1 MHYVSVKAH
10 KRGPAKKLHHIT
22 VTHHYTGGHASVS
35 HEFQVHE
42 SKAAMAHLQQAMGAQ
57 AEGSAKEEAGESPE
71 VEHKEKAEGVD

>member
-42 SKAAMAHLQQAMGAQ
+42 GKAAMAHLQQAMGA
-57 AEGSAKEEAGESPE
+57 EGSAKEESGESPE
-71 VEHKEKAEGVD
+71 VEHEEKAEGVD